1 MSTHPVQ
8 RRAITALLVLIS
20 LIPVAAATAAPVRVV
35 ATTTIL
41 GDVARQ
47 LGGPDVTV
55 QTLMPVGADPH
66 QFSPSARQAADLRRA
81 DLVIANGAGLESG
94 LAKVLDR
101 ARDDGAPILEVAP
114 VAAPRRAPGGGT
126 DPHFWTDPRRME
138 MGARSIA
145 AAIARRVPASRAGAV
160 ARRAKTYRARI
171 LAVDARIRRQVAALP
186 RARRV
191 LVTNHHVLGYF
202 AHRYTFRVV
211 GAVIPS
217 TSTLATA
224 SAADLAELTRA
235 IRRHHVPAIFVDA
248 SSPRTLADALA
259 REAGVNVRVVTL
271 WSESLG
277 PRGSGA
283 ETYLGM
289 MRTNGARIVAAL
301 RR

>member
-1 MSTHPVQ
+1 MLE
-8 RRAITALLVLIS
+8 ALLVLMS
-20 LIPVAAATAAPVRVV
+20 LALVAATAAAAAPVRVV

-47 LGGPDVTV
+47 VGGPDVTV

-81 DLVIANGAGLESG
+81 DLVVANGAGLESG
-94 LAKVLDR
+94 LAKVIER
-101 ARDDGAPILEVAP
+101 ARDDGTPILEVAS
-114 VAAPRRAPGGGT
+114 VASPRRAPGGAT

-138 MGARSIA
+138 MGARTIA
-145 AAIARRVPASRAGAV
+145 EVIARRVPASRAGAV
-160 ARRAKTYRARI
+160 ARRSQAYRSRI
-171 LAVDARIRRQVAALP
+171 LAEDRRIRRQVAALP

-235 IRRHHVPAIFVDA
+235 IRRNRVPAIFVDA
-248 SSPRTLADALA
+248 TSPRTLADALA
-259 REAGVNVRVVTL
+259 REAGVDVRVVTL

-283 ETYLGM
+283 DTYLGM
-289 MRTNGARIVAAL
+289 MRTNATRIVAAL
-301 RR
+301 RT